1 MCRKKVFKVVGND
14 MNSFVSFKDKMK
26 SFRNLEELT
35 MNELAKLSGL
45 SQSYISQLENGK
57 TPSDDNIKQISL
69 GLSKGKYSTR
79 TKIDSYNSY
88 LQSLRESNYADDVIL
103 KEKALN
109 EAVDRYNFERGTGR
123 DDFTKFLDEELK
135 KRDTYVSK
143 PSGLL
148 DAFAN
153 FFGISDD
160 DAIPLDT
167 VINERT
173 FELLGKLS
181 NHRQKEVEKYI
192 EYLWYTQQKENKPSD

>member
-1 MCRKKVFKVVGND
+1 MVEND

-79 TKIDSYNSY
+79 MKIDSYNSY

-109 EAVDRYNFERGTGR
+109 EAIDRYNFERGAGR
-123 DDFTKFLDEELK
+123 DDFSLFLAEEINRK
-135 KRDTYVSK
+135 NKEFINT
-143 PSGLL
+143 GIL
-148 DAFAN
+148 DKLSS
-153 FFGISDD
+153 FFGMSE
-160 DAIPLDT
+160 PYPET
-167 VINERT
+167 EMKERT
-173 FELLGKLS
+173 FDLLANLS
-181 NHRQKEVEKYI
+181 KTRQLEVEKYI
-192 EYLWYTQQKENKPSD
+192 EYLWYTQQKEQNKRKI

>member
-1 MCRKKVFKVVGND
+1 MVEND

-79 TKIDSYNSY
+79 MKIDSYNSY

-109 EAVDRYNFERGTGR
+109 EAIDRYNFERGAGR
-123 DDFTKFLDEELK
+123 DDFSLFLAEEINRK
-135 KRDTYVSK
+135 NREFINT
-143 PSGLL
+143 GIL
-148 DAFAN
+148 DKLSS
-153 FFGISDD
+153 FFGMSE
-160 DAIPLDT
+160 PYPET
-167 VINERT
+167 EMKERT
-173 FELLGKLS
+173 FDLLANLS
-181 NHRQKEVEKYI
+181 KTRQLEVEKYI
-192 EYLWYTQQKENKPSD
+192 EYLWYTQQKEQNKRKL

>member
-1 MCRKKVFKVVGND
+1 MVGND

-35 MNELAKLSGL
+35 MNELAKLSGV

-79 TKIDSYNSY
+79 MKIDSYNSY

-109 EAVDRYNFERGTGR
+109 EAVDRYNFERGVGR

-135 KRDTYVSK
+135 KREEYISK
-143 PSGLL
+143 LSVLG
-148 DAFAN
+148 AVKN
-153 FFGISDD
+153 FFGMDD
-160 DAIPLDT
+160 VFPSDT
-167 VINERT
+167 VLKERT
-173 FELLGKLS
+173 FELLAKLS
-181 NHRQKEVEKYI
+181 YSRQREVEKYI

>member
-1 MCRKKVFKVVGND
+1 MCRKKVFKVVEND

-26 SFRNLEELT
+26 SFRKLEELT

-79 TKIDSYNSY
+79 IKIDSYNSY

-109 EAVDRYNFERGTGR
+109 EAIDRYNFERGAGR
-123 DDFTKFLDEELK
+123 DDFSLFLAEEINRK
-135 KRDTYVSK
+135 NREFINT
-143 PSGLL
+143 GIL
-148 DAFAN
+148 DKLSS
-153 FFGISDD
+153 FFGMSE
-160 DAIPLDT
+160 PYPET
-167 VINERT
+167 EMKERT
-173 FELLGKLS
+173 FDLLANLS
-181 NHRQKEVEKYI
+181 KTRQLEVEKYI
-192 EYLWYTQQKENKPSD
+192 EYLWYTQQKEQNKRKI

>member
-1 MCRKKVFKVVGND
+1 MVGND

-79 TKIDSYNSY
+79 MKIDSYNSY

-109 EAVDRYNFERGTGR
+109 EAVDRYNFERGVGR

-135 KRDTYVSK
+135 KRDTYISK
-143 PSGLL
+143 PSVFLN
-148 DAFAN
+148 AFAN

-181 NHRQKEVEKYI
+181 DHRQKEVEKYI

>member
-1 MCRKKVFKVVGND
+1 MVEND

-79 TKIDSYNSY
+79 MKIDSYNSY

-109 EAVDRYNFERGTGR
+109 EAIDRYNFERGAGR
-123 DDFTKFLDEELK
+123 DDFSLFLAEEINRK
-135 KRDTYVSK
+135 NREFINT
-143 PSGLL
+143 GIL
-148 DAFAN
+148 DKLSS
-153 FFGISDD
+153 FFGMSE
-160 DAIPLDT
+160 PYPET
-167 VINERT
+167 EMKERT
-173 FELLGKLS
+173 FDLLANLS
-181 NHRQKEVEKYI
+181 KTRQLEVEKYI
-192 EYLWYTQQKENKPSD
+192 EYLWYTQQKEQNKRKI

>member
-1 MCRKKVFKVVGND
+1 MVEND

-26 SFRNLEELT
+26 SFRKLEELT

-79 TKIDSYNSY
+79 IKIDSYNSY

-109 EAVDRYNFERGTGR
+109 EAIDRYNFERGAGR
-123 DDFTKFLDEELK
+123 DDFSLFLAEEINRK
-135 KRDTYVSK
+135 NREFINT
-143 PSGLL
+143 GIL
-148 DAFAN
+148 DKLSS
-153 FFGISDD
+153 FFGMSE
-160 DAIPLDT
+160 PYPET
-167 VINERT
+167 EMKERT
-173 FELLGKLS
+173 FDLLANLS
-181 NHRQKEVEKYI
+181 KTRQLEVEKYI
-192 EYLWYTQQKENKPSD
+192 EYLWYTQQKEQNKRKI

>member
-1 MCRKKVFKVVGND
+1 MCRKKVFKVVEND

-79 TKIDSYNSY
+79 MKIDSYNSY

-109 EAVDRYNFERGTGR
+109 EAIDRYNFERGAGR
-123 DDFTKFLDEELK
+123 DDFSLFLAEEINRK
-135 KRDTYVSK
+135 NREFINT
-143 PSGLL
+143 GIL
-148 DAFAN
+148 DKLSS
-153 FFGISDD
+153 FFGMSE
-160 DAIPLDT
+160 PYPET
-167 VINERT
+167 EMKERT
-173 FELLGKLS
+173 FDLLANLS
-181 NHRQKEVEKYI
+181 KTRQLEVEKYI
-192 EYLWYTQQKENKPSD
+192 EYLWYTQQKEQNKRKI